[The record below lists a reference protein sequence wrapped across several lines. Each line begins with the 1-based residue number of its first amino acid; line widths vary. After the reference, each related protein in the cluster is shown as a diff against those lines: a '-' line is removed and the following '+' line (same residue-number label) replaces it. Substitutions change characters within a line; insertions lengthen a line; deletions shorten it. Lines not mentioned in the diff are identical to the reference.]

1 MLLYDVEIE
10 RPVPD
15 DRHRDREPGIEYCNG
30 WKDYTGMGV
39 AVACAWDGHE
49 NAYRVFLKDNLYELQ
64 NLIDR
69 HSRVV
74 GFNNHRFDDPL
85 MRAHGVM
92 IPDEKSYDLLT
103 EILRANGNG
112 RFSPNACAGYGLD
125 AVARANLER
134 GKGKSGSGDLAPVLW
149 QRGCRGA
156 VIDYCMRDVY
166 LLKSLMDCV
175 IGDGGL
181 ICPRSGQFIRV
192 RGPYEDEATQ
202 IESAALPRDHQHG
215 ADGQG

>member
-15 DRHRDREPGIEYCNG
+15 DRRRDREPGIEYCKG

-39 AVACAWDGHE
+39 AVVCAWDWHE

-64 NLIDR
+64 NLIVR
-69 HSRVV
+69 HDLVV

-85 MRAHGVM
+85 MRAHGVI
-92 IPDEKSYDLLT
+92 IPKEKSYDLLT
-103 EILRANGNG
+103 EILRANGNEC
-112 RFSPNACAGYGLD
+112 FSPNACAGYGLD
-125 AVARANLER
+125 AVARANG
-134 GKGKSGSGDLAPVLW
+134 GKGKSGRGDLAPVLW

-166 LLKSLMDCV
+166 LLKSLLMEHV
-175 IGDGGL
+175 IENGGL

-192 RGPYEDEATQ
+192 RGPYGDEATQ
-202 IESAALPRDHQHG
+202 ADSDARPRDHQHG